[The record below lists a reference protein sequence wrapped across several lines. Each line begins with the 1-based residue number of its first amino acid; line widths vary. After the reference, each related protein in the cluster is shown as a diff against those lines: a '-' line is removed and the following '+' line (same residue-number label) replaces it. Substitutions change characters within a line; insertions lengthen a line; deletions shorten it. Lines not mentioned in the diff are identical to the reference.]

1 MSFPTKLFFRL
12 QKTGKRTIN
21 KRYSAEERRDLP
33 TVDRDVYCLGERGS
47 DAILRR
53 ASVSP
58 FRLLAD
64 GYYGQRPVGELMK
77 GEAHR

>member
-1 MSFPTKLFFRL
+1 MASCLTYFSVW
-12 QKTGKRTIN
+12 QVV
-21 KRYSAEERRDLP
+21 ECRDLP
-33 TVDRDVYCLGERGS
+33 TVDRDVDCLGERGS

>member
-1 MSFPTKLFFRL
+1 MSSHKKETEKIELVARP
-12 QKTGKRTIN
+12 
-21 KRYSAEERRDLP
+21 
-33 TVDRDVYCLGERGS
+33 